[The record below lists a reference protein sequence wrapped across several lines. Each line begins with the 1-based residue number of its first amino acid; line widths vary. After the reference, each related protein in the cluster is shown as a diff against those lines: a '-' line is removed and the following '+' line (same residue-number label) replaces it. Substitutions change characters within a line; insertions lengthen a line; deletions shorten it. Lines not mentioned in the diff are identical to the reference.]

1 MSTKALHSLTDKGTD
16 MQNQLGCMSG
26 IFQLFGRQYFLTGRR
41 VNGHNHK
48 RLPSGQDVNHG
59 TEKSGTMQKMPVGKE
74 KLMAPVEPSRTS
86 FSSSC
91 SSSTFSSAD
100 WNKKAQSEP
109 SSSCQSSFNKI
120 TTPPLL
126 TRQPSS
132 SPHLLPQSLDIRD
145 IVKDSM
151 YRETHQLS
159 VKTTKEKVGVQ
170 VMKHIDSPRPFQ
182 QHKSGNQNITRNDG
196 SLRTVGKSRGTPRTA
211 KEQKYSS
218 PTLTPRDAPRYSYDE
233 RISQDKL
240 KSTAKFKE
248 LPRLSLDS
256 RERSIRSSA
265 SQSRSNYLPREI
277 DAGNGIS
284 RQTICPNQEPGSNKR
299 PSAIVARLMGLEPT
313 PDFSPTDESQILL
326 KEDSDAISRT
336 SRIYDKSKQNQVTG
350 TPIVSRIS
358 GLKYDNSL
366 KKSTSCSKSPLEPA
380 PWKQADSKCF
390 SQKQTSKI
398 QEALKK
404 SPQTSP
410 SVYGE
415 IQKRLAELEFKKS
428 GKDLRALKQILEAM
442 ENKREKLENTK
453 EEQVPYFESHR
464 SECSPSSTF
473 DRSSTQHSQSNN
485 PTSPI
490 VKGSSSPKRHGS
502 QIVIMK
508 PNKQTE
514 KPATKFDCKPVI
526 HKKWPGD
533 NAHNILELVDK
544 RKATDITL
552 KRNHPRDAPSWPQP
566 PNEIKTKVGILR
578 SSQLPTALQHI
589 GGDNHAS
596 NARSS
601 RNLGQRLQKKET
613 DKLTYLTTQSPDPRA
628 SRKQTILH
636 PVESGS
642 PTRKFRAKLTYLQ
655 QDIDELNWSS
665 NEARNLSHQGDTVS
679 MQSESGISLDSQMGT
694 ETTGQNH
701 IKQIT
706 SPFRPKDPSK
716 EDFTTRL
723 SEDVLIAELATITLE
738 QPSPVS
744 VLDISFYEE
753 DFPSPVKKRLSAF
766 QDYNTQNS
774 NEAERGA
781 VYIDHMKNK
790 RSSCSYRFDQRK
802 LENIDHLVHKLRL
815 VNTQDEATKNCVES
829 VCDDNNSEH
838 RYIAEML
845 VAAGILMDRGS
856 NLTAIQLHPSE
867 LPLNPKL
874 FHVLERVTW
883 NTKLV
888 KENHEK
894 DAQSKFSKAIQR
906 KLLFDV
912 VNEILAHK
920 SALAGSLKPWIYQ
933 NKLAENSMR
942 GDNLFKELCSKI
954 TDKQPAT
961 YSSAVGDYDSMTT
974 VLSADMKNES
984 HWAAY
989 SCELPGIVLDIE
1001 RMIFKDL
1008 IGEVVSGGTTGLRL
1022 QPGTHCRKLFPK

>member
-1 MSTKALHSLTDKGTD
+1 MSTKVLHSLTDKETD
-16 MQNQLGCMSG
+16 MQNHLGCMSG

-48 RLPSGQDVNHG
+48 RPPSGQYVSHG
-59 TEKSGTMQKMPVGKE
+59 TEKSGTRQGTLVGKE

-100 WNKKAQSEP
+100 WNKKVQSEP
-109 SSSCQSSFNKI
+109 STSCQSSFSKI
-120 TTPPLL
+120 TSPPLL

-151 YRETHQLS
+151 YRETNRLS
-159 VKTTKEKVGVQ
+159 VKTTKEKVGMQ
-170 VMKHIDSPRPFQ
+170 VMKHIDSPRPIQ
-182 QHKSGNQNITRNDG
+182 QHKSVNQKITRNDG
-196 SLRTVGKSRGTPRTA
+196 SLRTVGKSRGAPRTA
-211 KEQKYSS
+211 KEQKYGS

-233 RISQDKL
+233 RISQNKL
-240 KSTAKFKE
+240 KSSAKFKE

-256 RERSIRSSA
+256 RERTIRSSA
-265 SQSRSNYLPREI
+265 SQSRSNYLPSET
-277 DAGNGIS
+277 DAETGIS

-313 PDFSPTDESQILL
+313 PDFIPTDESQNLP

-350 TPIVSRIS
+350 SPTLSRIS
-358 GLKYDNSL
+358 GLKHDNSL
-366 KKSTSCSKSPLEPA
+366 KKSTSSSKSSLEQA
-380 PWKQADSKCF
+380 PWKQTESKCF

-398 QEALKK
+398 QEALKQ

-415 IQKRLAELEFKKS
+415 IQKRLTELEFKKS

-442 ENKREKLENTK
+442 ENKREKLENKK

-464 SECSPSSTF
+464 SESSPSSSL
-473 DRSSTQHSQSNN
+473 DQASTQQKKSNN
-485 PTSPI
+485 PTSPV

-514 KPATKFDCKPVI
+514 KPATKIDCKPV
-526 HKKWPGD
+526 HNKWSSD

-544 RKATDITL
+544 RKATDITM
-552 KRNHPRDAPSWPQP
+552 KRNHPRDASSWPQP

-578 SSQLPTALQHI
+578 SSQHPKVLQHI

-596 NARSS
+596 NVRSS
-601 RNLGQRLQKKET
+601 RNLDQRLQKKEI
-613 DKLTYLTTQSPDPRA
+613 DNLACLNTQSTDPRT
-628 SRKQTILH
+628 SRKQSIMH
-636 PVESGS
+636 PIKSGL
-642 PTRKFRAKLTYLQ
+642 PTKKF
-655 QDIDELNWSS
+655 IDQMNWSS
-665 NEARNLSHQGDTVS
+665 NEAGNLSHQGHADS
-679 MQSESGISLDSQMGT
+679 MQSESGISLDSQMRT
-694 ETTGQNH
+694 ETTGKNH
-701 IKQIT
+701 NEQIT
-706 SPFRPKDPSK
+706 GPFRPKDPNR
-716 EDFTTRL
+716 EDFATRL
-723 SEDVLIAELATITLE
+723 PEDVLIAELATVTVE

-753 DFPSPVKKRLSAF
+753 DFPSPIKKRLSAF
-766 QDYNTQNS
+766 QGYNTWNS
-774 NEAERGA
+774 NEAGA
-781 VYIDHMKNK
+781 VYIDHIKND
-790 RSSCSYRFDQRK
+790 RSSCTNRFDQGK
-802 LENIDHLVHKLRL
+802 LENINHLVHKLRL
-815 VNTQDEATKNCVES
+815 LKTQDEATKNCIIS

-838 RYIAEML
+838 RYIAEIL
-845 VAAGILMDRGS
+845 VAAGVLKDHGS

-874 FHVLERVTW
+874 FHVLEKVAGS
-883 NTKLV
+883 TKLI
-888 KENHEK
+888 KGNHEK

-920 SALAGSLKPWIYQ
+920 SALAGSLKPWIHQ
-933 NKLAENSMR
+933 NNLEENSMR
-942 GDNLFKELCSKI
+942 GDELFKELCSKI
-954 TDKQPAT
+954 TDEQPGT
-961 YSSAVGDYDSMTT
+961 YSRVVGDYDSMTT
-974 VLSADMKNES
+974 VLSVDMKNDS
-984 HWAAY
+984 DWAAY
-989 SCELPGIVLDIE
+989 SPELPGIVLDIE

-1022 QPGTHCRKLFPK
+1022 QSGTHCRKLFSK

>member
-1 MSTKALHSLTDKGTD
+1 MSTKVLHSVTDKETD

-48 RLPSGQDVNHG
+48 RLPSGQYVNNV
-59 TEKSGTMQKMPVGKE
+59 TEKSGAMQETLVGKE
-74 KLMAPVEPSRTS
+74 KLMATVEPSRTS

-100 WNKKAQSEP
+100 WNKKAQSDP

-120 TTPPLL
+120 TSPPLH

-151 YRETHQLS
+151 YRETNRLS

-170 VMKHIDSPRPFQ
+170 AMKHIDSPRPFQ
-182 QHKSGNQNITRNDG
+182 QHKSINQKITRNDG
-196 SLRTVGKSRGTPRTA
+196 SLRTVGKSRGAPHTA
-211 KEQKYSS
+211 KEQKYGS
-218 PTLTPRDAPRYSYDE
+218 PTLTPRDAPRRSYDE

-240 KSTAKFKE
+240 KSATKFKE

-256 RERSIRSSA
+256 RERSIISSA
-265 SQSRSNYLPREI
+265 SQSRSNYLPSELY
-277 DAGNGIS
+277 AETGIS
-284 RQTICPNQEPGSNKR
+284 RQTICLNQEPGSNKR

-313 PDFSPTDESQILL
+313 PDSIPTDESQILL

-350 TPIVSRIS
+350 SPIVSRIS
-358 GLKYDNSL
+358 GLRYDNPL
-366 KKSTSCSKSPLEPA
+366 KKSTSSSKSPLEPA
-380 PWKQADSKCF
+380 PWKQTDRKSLP
-390 SQKQTSKI
+390 QKQASKI

-415 IQKRLAELEFKKS
+415 IQKRLAEIEFKRS

-442 ENKREKLENTK
+442 ENKREKLENKK
-453 EEQVPYFESHR
+453 EEQVPYFDSHR
-464 SECSPSSTF
+464 NECSPPGSF
-473 DRSSTQHSQSNN
+473 DRASIQQRQTKN

-490 VKGSSSPKRHGS
+490 IKGSSSPKRHGS

-514 KPATKFDCKPVI
+514 KPATNIDCKPVL
-526 HKKWPGD
+526 HKKWSSD

-552 KRNHPRDAPSWPQP
+552 KRNHPSDASSWPQP
-566 PNEIKTKVGILR
+566 PNEIKTKGGILR
-578 SSQLPTALQHI
+578 SSQHQKELQRI

-601 RNLGQRLQKKET
+601 RNLGQRLHKKEI
-613 DKLTYLTTQSPDPRA
+613 DKLTSLTTQSPDPRA
-628 SRKQTILH
+628 SRKQSIMH
-636 PVESGS
+636 PIESGS
-642 PTRKFRAKLTYLQ
+642 PTRKFQAKPTYLQ
-655 QDIDELNWSS
+655 QDIDQLNWSN
-665 NEARNLSHQGDTVS
+665 NEARNSSHQGDTVS
-679 MQSESGISLDSQMGT
+679 MQSGSGISLDSQMGT
-694 ETTGQNH
+694 ERTGQNL
-701 IKQIT
+701 IEQMT
-706 SPFRPKDPSK
+706 GPFRPKDPNK

-723 SEDVLIAELATITLE
+723 PEDVLIAELATVTPE

-744 VLDISFYEE
+744 VLDINFYE
-753 DFPSPVKKRLSAF
+753 DDVPSPVKKKLSAF
-766 QDYNTQNS
+766 QDYNTRNS
-774 NEAERGA
+774 NEAELDA
-781 VYIDHMKNK
+781 EYIDHIKNK
-790 RSSCSYRFDQRK
+790 RSSCSYRLDQG
-802 LENIDHLVHKLRL
+802 ENIHHLVHKLQL
-815 VNTQDEATKNCVES
+815 VNIQDEATKNCIIS

-838 RYIAEML
+838 RYIAEIL
-845 VAAGILMDRGS
+845 VAAGILMNRGS
-856 NLTAIQLHPSE
+856 KLTAIQLHPSE

-874 FHVLERVTW
+874 FHVLEKVTW
-883 NTKLV
+883 NTKLI

-894 DAQSKFSKAIQR
+894 DAQSEFSKAIQR

-920 SALAGSLKPWIYQ
+920 STLVGSLKPWIHQ
-933 NKLAENSMR
+933 NKLAENSLR
-942 GDNLFKELCSKI
+942 GDKLFKELCSKI
-954 TDKQPAT
+954 AEEQPAT
-961 YSSAVGDYDSMTT
+961 YSTVVSDYDSMTT
-974 VLSADMKNES
+974 VLRADMKNES
-984 HWAAY
+984 EWAAY
-989 SCELPGIVLDIE
+989 SCEHPGIVLDIE

-1008 IGEVVSGGTTGLRL
+1008 IGEVVTGGTTGPRL
-1022 QPGTHCRKLFPK
+1022 QSGTHRRELFPK

>member
-1 MSTKALHSLTDKGTD
+1 MSTKVLHSLTDKETD

-48 RLPSGQDVNHG
+48 RLPSGQYVNHG
-59 TEKSGTMQKMPVGKE
+59 TEKSGTMQETPVGKE
-74 KLMAPVEPSRTS
+74 KLMAPVEPPRTS

-120 TTPPLL
+120 TSPPLL

-151 YRETHQLS
+151 YREANRLS

-182 QHKSGNQNITRNDG
+182 QHKSVNQKITRNDG
-196 SLRTVGKSRGTPRTA
+196 SLHTVGKSRGAPRTA
-211 KEQKYSS
+211 KEQKYGS
-218 PTLTPRDAPRYSYDE
+218 PTPTPRDAPRYSYDE

-265 SQSRSNYLPREI
+265 SQSRSNYLPSEI
-277 DAGNGIS
+277 DAESGIS
-284 RQTICPNQEPGSNKR
+284 MQSFCPNQEPGSNKR

-313 PDFSPTDESQILL
+313 PDFIPTDESQILL

-336 SRIYDKSKQNQVTG
+336 SRIYDKSKKNQVTES
-350 TPIVSRIS
+350 PVVSQIS

-366 KKSTSCSKSPLEPA
+366 KKSTSSSKSPLEPA
-380 PWKQADSKCF
+380 PWKQTDSKCF

-442 ENKREKLENTK
+442 ENKRENLENKK

-464 SECSPSSTF
+464 SECSPSSSF
-473 DRSSTQHSQSNN
+473 DRASIQQRQSNN

-490 VKGSSSPKRHGS
+490 VKGSNSPKRHGS

-514 KPATKFDCKPVI
+514 KPATKIDCKPVL
-526 HKKWPGD
+526 HKKWSGD

-544 RKATDITL
+544 HKATDITL
-552 KRNHPRDAPSWPQP
+552 KRNHPRDASSWPQP

-578 SSQLPTALQHI
+578 SSQHPKALQHI
-589 GGDNHAS
+589 GGDIHAS

-601 RNLGQRLQKKET
+601 RNLGQRLQEI
-613 DKLTYLTTQSPDPRA
+613 DKITCLTTQSPDQRT
-628 SRKQTILH
+628 SRKQSIMH
-636 PVESGS
+636 PIESGS
-642 PTRKFRAKLTYLQ
+642 PTRKFQAKPTYLQ
-655 QDIDELNWSS
+655 HDIDQLNWSS
-665 NEARNLSHQGDTVS
+665 NKARNLSHQSDTVS

-701 IKQIT
+701 IEQIT
-706 SPFRPKDPSK
+706 SPFRPKDPNK

-723 SEDVLIAELATITLE
+723 PEDVLIAELATVTLE

-744 VLDISFYEE
+744 VLDINFYEE
-753 DFPSPVKKRLSAF
+753 DFPSPVKKRPSAF

-781 VYIDHMKNK
+781 VYIDHIKNK
-790 RSSCSYRFDQRK
+790 RSSCSYRFDKGR

-815 VNTQDEATKNCVES
+815 VNTQDEATKNCITS

-838 RYIAEML
+838 RYIAEIL
-845 VAAGILMDRGS
+845 VTAGILMDRGS

-874 FHVLERVTW
+874 FHVLEKVTW
-883 NTKLV
+883 NTKLI

-894 DAQSKFSKAIQR
+894 DAQSKFSEAIQR

-912 VNEILAHK
+912 VNEILANK
-920 SALAGSLKPWIYQ
+920 SALAGSLKPWIHQ

-942 GDNLFKELCSKI
+942 GDKLFKELCSKI

-961 YSSAVGDYDSMTT
+961 YSSEVGDYDSMTT

-984 HWAAY
+984 DWAAY

-1001 RMIFKDL
+1001 RLIFKDL

-1022 QPGTHCRKLFPK
+1022 QSGTHRRKLFPK